1 MQDNRMIKIIRE
13 EYDKRLL
20 KVFRE
25 SVRDLME
32 TEMFDAQGNQLLS
45 PGLKVRHK
53 KSGYEY
59 TVDHVEG
66 KGDQAIVFLRH
77 PETPR
82 FKPPGSDVQLT
93 EGDDS
98 EHSPIKLD
106 NVDLNKIMGGESEG
120 LSLSK
125 KDSLNPSETNK
136 IDAGSLIK
144 ITKDEFEKAYEVK

>member
-1 MQDNRMIKIIRE
+1 MNKNKMINIIRE

-20 KVFRE
+20 TVFRE

-66 KGDQAIVFLRH
+66 KGDQAIVYLRH

-82 FKPPGSDVQLT
+82 FKPPGSDVQLS
-93 EGDDS
+93 EGDDT
-98 EHSPIKLD
+98 HTPIKLD
-106 NVDLNKIMGGESEG
+106 GVDLEKIMGGENTEQ
-120 LSLSK
+120 LSLDK
-125 KDSLNPSETNK
+125 KPLDPSETNK
-136 IDAGSLIK
+136 IDSGSLIK
-144 ITKDEFEKAYEVK
+144 ITRQEFEKGYEVK